1 MRHAEGTKWRW
12 RTWQDDVECILNI
25 IRKEVGDIYLG
36 VANFSIRQGLVDE
49 FMLTLRV
56 HVPPTTGFL
65 MYYWHIPTVV
75 VDQ

>member
-1 MRHAEGTKWRW
+1 MIFNKT
-12 RTWQDDVECILNI
+12 
-25 IRKEVGDIYLG
+25 YLG

-56 HVPPTTGFL
+56 RVPPTTGFL